1 MKYLLKYYKPYILSM
16 ISILVLL
23 FAQVTAELAL
33 PRLMA
38 GIIDKG
44 IITGNMPY
52 IYKTGLLMLAVSLL
66 GIICAASVGFFSS
79 QVASKSSKK
88 IRSALFENVTSFTNI
103 EFDQFSTAS
112 LITRS
117 TNDIQVLQNT
127 SFMIFRM
134 AFYAPIM
141 GIGAL
146 IGAYTTSP
154 RLSWTIAISILGIF
168 IVMLFMVFVTMPKF
182 KIVQKM
188 VDKLNLIMGER
199 LNGILVIRAFN
210 RELDEEA
217 RFDQANKDLTRLNT
231 FVNRAVSVMMPALIL
246 IMNLSAI
253 LIVWAGSNLINMGN
267 LQIGSMLAFIQYSM
281 SVIMSFLFITMM
293 FVMIPR
299 ALVSAGRVG
308 EVIITKPVIT
318 DGDFVQTS
326 PQNQGVA
333 TSDSIVSNPSKG
345 IVEFRNVSFRY
356 PDSEENVV
364 TDVSFISKPGETT
377 ALIGSTGSGKSTIIN
392 LIPRFYDVTE
402 GNIFIDGIDVRSI
415 PQKELREQIG
425 YVPQKA
431 VLFSGTIS
439 SNLSYGNPDASIED
453 LNLAATIAQAKE
465 FIEEKPEGYEAPV
478 SQGGTNVSGGQRQ
491 RLSIARAL
499 AIDPQILI
507 FDDSFSALDFK
518 TDADLRKAL
527 KKDKKDCTLI
537 IVAQR
542 INTIMHAEQII
553 VVEDGKIAGIGTHK
567 ELLSSCKVYKEIAS
581 SQLSEIELER
591 EEGALNG

>member
-1 MKYLLKYYKPYILSM
+1 MKHLLKYYKPYLLSM
-16 ISILVLL
+16 IAILILL

-44 IITGNMPY
+44 IITGDMPY
-52 IYKTGLLMLAVSLL
+52 IYSTGLLMLAISLL
-66 GIICAASVGFFSS
+66 GIICAAAVGFFSS

-88 IRSALFENVTSFTNI
+88 IRRALFENVTSFTNI
-103 EFDQFSTAS
+103 EFDQFSTSS

-127 SFMIFRM
+127 SFMTFRM

-154 RLSWTIAISILGIF
+154 SLSWTIVVGILGIL
-168 IVMLFMVFVTMPKF
+168 IVMLFMLFVTMPKF
-182 KIVQKM
+182 KIVQRM

-210 RELDEEA
+210 RELNEQA
-217 RFDQANKDLTRLNT
+217 RFDQANNDLTKLNT
-231 FVNRAVSVMMPALIL
+231 FVNRAVSVMMPALML
-246 IMNLSAI
+246 IMNLSAL
-253 LIVWAGSNLINMGN
+253 LIVWAGSNLINLGN

-281 SVIMSFLFITMM
+281 SVIMAFLFITMM

-308 EVIITKPVIT
+308 EVINTKPVIT
-318 DGDFVQTS
+318 D
-326 PQNQGVA
+326 A
-333 TSDSIVSNPSKG
+333 DSIQAAPLDQGDSASESSTSNASKG
-345 IVEFRNVSFRY
+345 LVEFRNVSFRY
-356 PDSEENVV
+356 PDSEENVL
-364 TDVSFISKPGETT
+364 TDVSFFSKPGETT
-377 ALIGSTGSGKSTIIN
+377 ALIGSTGSGKSTIVN
-392 LIPRFYDVTE
+392 LLPRFYDVTE
-402 GNIFIDGIDVRSI
+402 GHIFIDGIDIKSL
-415 PQKELREQIG
+415 PQKELRKKIG

-431 VLFSGTIS
+431 VLFSGTIN

-465 FIEEKPEGYEAPV
+465 FIEEKPEGFDSPI

-499 AIDPQILI
+499 AINPKILI

-527 KKDKKDCTLI
+527 KKNKEDCTLI

-553 VVEDGKIAGIGTHK
+553 VVENGIIAGIGTHK
-567 ELLSSCKVYKEIAS
+567 ELLSSCQVYKEIAR
-581 SQLSEIELER
+581 SQLSEIELAR
-591 EEGALNG
+591 EEGAING